1 MADDARTQ
9 FIDGLRVNAEHL
21 QHMQDRLREAVL
33 DVRNALGLGRVGWG
47 LRATLNGS
55 AVEVTPGV
63 AFARDGVRL
72 SVDSP
77 LSVAVPDGGDASL
90 SVVLRAVHGDREALR
105 FNGVPT
111 VITLETHAEVGP
123 PPAAGEE
130 GALVIA
136 TVTRSSGNLTLAQ
149 DDALF
154 VAAGAHA
161 HSGTHVQDAEGR
173 WHYDGAPISGGGVG
187 PPGPKGDPGDPG
199 APGAPGPKGD
209 TGDTGPAGPPGPPG
223 EPGPQGPQG
232 PPGPTGLQGPSGPEG
247 PQGPIGQAGAQG
259 PPGPA
264 GPKGDPGE
272 AGPQGAAGPIG
283 PVGEKGDRGDKGDKG
298 DRGDAGPPGAQ
309 GEPGPAGVAGPA
321 GPEGPRGPQ
330 GSPGEQGP
338 QGATGPQGP
347 AGATG
352 PAGPQGPPGPQG
364 PQGATGET
372 GPAGPVGP
380 AGAIGPQGPQGEP
393 GEIDQDWGLIRKI
406 NWPHDQTISVSQG
419 STLLQGGLQIT
430 LSRSLDVTL
439 QEKPPNVF
447 EIWFQPDP
455 TVNQT
460 APQNPLPILSFFGS
474 LRVTPQTM
482 MWTPLMNA
490 DVIKATMRPGRL
502 LVRVHC
508 GPLIDAKQR
517 QFSSTLSVIL
527 GTTGLV
533 LPGGVFESWFFMR

>member
-33 DVRNALGLGRVGWG
+33 DVRGALGLGRVAWG
-47 LRATLNGS
+47 LRATLTGS

-77 LSVAVPDGGDASL
+77 LSLAVPAGGDETL
-90 SVVLRAVHGDREALR
+90 GVVLHAVHGDREALR

-111 VITLETHAEVGP
+111 VITLETHAELGA
-123 PPAAGEE
+123 PPAGGEV
-130 GALVIA
+130 GALLLA
-136 TVTRSSGNLTLAQ
+136 TVTRSGGALTITQ

-161 HSGTHVQDAEGR
+161 HSGAHVQDADGH
-173 WHYDGAPISGGGVG
+173 WHYDGAPISGGGIG
-187 PPGPKGDPGDPG
+187 PAGPKGDTGDPG

-209 TGDTGPAGPPGPPG
+209 TGDIGPV
-223 EPGPQGPQG
+223 GPQGPVGDPG
-232 PPGPTGLQGPSGPEG
+232 PEGPAGLAGPTGLQGPSGPEG
-247 PQGPIGQAGAQG
+247 PQGPAGQAGAQG

-264 GPKGDPGE
+264 GPKGDAGEPGA
-272 AGPQGAAGPIG
+272 AGTAGPIG
-283 PVGEKGDRGDKGDKG
+283 PPGEKGDKG
-298 DRGDAGPPGAQ
+298 DPGQAGATGPQGEQGTAGAAGPP
-309 GEPGPAGVAGPA
+309 

-330 GSPGEQGP
+330 GPPGQQGP

-347 AGATG
+347 PGATG
-352 PAGPQGPPGPQG
+352 ATGAQGPDGPQG
-364 PQGATGET
+364 PQG
-372 GPAGPVGP
+372 PQGPV
-380 AGAIGPQGPQGEP
+380 GPQGPQGIP
-393 GEIDQDWGLIRKI
+393 GEIDEDWGLIRKI
-406 NWPHDQTISVSQG
+406 NWPHDQTMSVSQA
-419 STLLQGGLQIT
+419 TLLLQGGLQVT
-430 LSRSLDVTL
+430 LSRSLDPTL

-447 EIWFQPDP
+447 EIWFQADP
-455 TVNQT
+455 SANPT
-460 APQNPLPILSFFGS
+460 APQNPIAIVSFFGS
-474 LRVTPQTM
+474 LRVTPQTIT
-482 MWTPLMNA
+482 WTTLMDAN
-490 DVIKATMRPGRL
+490 VLKATMRPGRL

-508 GPLIDAKQR
+508 GPLIDSKQR

-527 GTTGLV
+527 GNTGLI